1 MKTIDP
7 KPVIALLQKLLTEM
21 VEHPENL
28 VIEHRALTAS
38 VTITIQAHAGDTP
51 RLIGEGAGNYRAIVA
66 IATAAGARRGFRV
79 NIPPI
84 KEPVVGE
91 PSRYRFTPTP
101 DWPRKRILG
110 LLRDTLGA
118 VFAHPE
124 KVVCNEDDDDANHI
138 TTVEAFVSRMERAE
152 VLDALAPAIRR
163 VFDAIGKAHGR
174 LLAVDVVQSADPE
187 QPDSA
192 DGRHMKQLKR

>member
-1 MKTIDP
+1 MKTIDA
-7 KPVIALLQKLLTEM
+7 KPVLNLLTKLLTEI

-38 VTITIQAHAGDTP
+38 VTVTIQAHAGDTP

-66 IATAAGARRGFRV
+66 IVTAMGARRGFRV
-79 NIPPI
+79 NVPPI

-91 PSRYRFTPTP
+91 PSRYRFTPNP
-101 DWPRKRILG
+101 DWPRKKILA
-110 LLRDTLGA
+110 LLKETAAA

-124 KVVCNEDDDDANHI
+124 RLEFHEDDDDANHI
-138 TTVEAFVSRMERAE
+138 TTVEVFVARTERAE
-152 VLDALAPAIRR
+152 VLDSLGPAVRR

-174 LLAVDVVQSADPE
+174 LLAVDVVQSTDPE
-187 QPDSA
+187 QPDTS
-192 DGRHMKQLKR
+192 DGRHMKMKR